1 VSLALSA
8 LALAAAACLVVPGVL
23 AALRRWAL
31 LMRESRRTTVEEE
44 LPDAF
49 LFVDSRR
56 YALLLVASV
65 IAVSTVVTLFT
76 HNGVVGSVAGA
87 LALLIP
93 AEATRRWRRR
103 RRQLLLWQLPDCLE
117 LMAASLR
124 SGLALLPAIQH
135 LAHHQPAPIA
145 QELTLVIRKH
155 RMGAQLDDALEEFQQ
170 RIGGPEVSLFVT
182 AVSVARQLGG
192 NLSEVL
198 SRLSQT
204 LREKQAIEGK
214 IAALT
219 AQGRL
224 QARIVGLLPLALL
237 LVMTRMEPQ
246 AMKLMYTTR
255 QGWAV
260 LLVLAVLE
268 FSGMLLLRRL
278 VRIDV

>member
-1 VSLALSA
+1 MSAFA
-8 LALAAAACLVVPGVL
+8 LAVAACLAAPGLL
-23 AALRRWAL
+23 AALRGWAL
-31 LMRESRRTTVEEE
+31 LLRRSRRATVEEN

-56 YALLLVASV
+56 YALILTVSV
-65 IAVSTVVTLFT
+65 IAVSTIVTVVTRS
-76 HNGVVGSVAGA
+76 GVVGSVAGA
-87 LALLIP
+87 LALLLP
-93 AEATRRWRRR
+93 AAATRRWRRR
-103 RRQLLLWQLPDCLE
+103 RRQLLLRQLPDCLE

-124 SGLALLPAIQH
+124 SGLGLLPAIQH
-135 LAHHQPAPIA
+135 LAHHQPAPIG
-145 QELTLVIRKH
+145 QELTLVIRKL
-155 RMGAQLDDALEEFQQ
+155 RMGAKLDDALEEFQQ
-170 RIGGPEVSLFVT
+170 RVGGPEVALFMT

-214 IAALT
+214 ITALT

-255 QGWAV
+255 QGWAALMV
-260 LLVLAVLE
+260 VAVLE

>member
-1 VSLALSA
+1 MYLALSA
-8 LALAAAACLVVPGVL
+8 LALAVAVCLAAPGL
-23 AALRRWAL
+23 AAALRGWASL
-31 LMRESRRTTVEEE
+31 LRESRRATVEKD

-49 LFVDSRR
+49 LFIDSSR
-56 YALLLVASV
+56 YALLLAGFV
-65 IAVSTVVTLFT
+65 IAVSGAVTIAT
-76 HNGVVGSVAGA
+76 RNGVVGSVAGA
-87 LALLIP
+87 LALLVP
-93 AEATRRWRRR
+93 AAVTRRWRLRR
-103 RRQLLLWQLPDCLE
+103 RRVLLRQLPDCLE
-117 LMAASLR
+117 LLAASLR

-135 LAHHQPAPIA
+135 LAQHQPAPIG

-155 RMGAQLDDALEEFQQ
+155 RLGATLDDALEDLQQ
-170 RIGGPEVSLFVT
+170 RIGGSEVALFMT

-237 LVMTRMEPQ
+237 VVMTRMEPQ
-246 AMKLMYTTR
+246 AMRLMYTTQ
-255 QGWAV
+255 QGWAA

-268 FSGMLLLRRL
+268 LSGMLLLRRL

>member
-1 VSLALSA
+1 MYLALSA
-8 LALAAAACLVVPGVL
+8 FTLAAAVCLATPGLL

-31 LMRESRRTTVEEE
+31 LLRESRRTTVEEE

-56 YALLLVASV
+56 YALLLAASV
-65 IAVSTVVTLFT
+65 IAVSTAVTVAT
-76 HNGVVGSVAGA
+76 RNGVVGSAAGA
-87 LALLIP
+87 LALLLP
-93 AEATRRWRRR
+93 AAATRRWRQRR
-103 RRQLLLWQLPDCLE
+103 RRLLLRQLPDCLE

-135 LAHHQPAPIA
+135 LAHHQPAPIG
-145 QELTLVIRKH
+145 QELSLVVRKH
-155 RMGAQLDDALEEFQQ
+155 RMGAKLDEALEDFQQ
-170 RIGGPEVSLFVT
+170 RIGGPEVALFIT
-182 AVSVARQLGG
+182 AVSVTRQLGG

-204 LREKQAIEGK
+204 LREKHAIEGK

-255 QGWAV
+255 QGWAA

>member
-1 VSLALSA
+1 MYLALSA
-8 LALAAAACLVVPGVL
+8 MALAAAVCLAAPGLL
-23 AALRRWAL
+23 AALHRWAL
-31 LMRESRRTTVEEE
+31 LLRESRRTTVEEE

-56 YALLLVASV
+56 YSLLLAGSV
-65 IAVSTVVTLFT
+65 IAVSTAVTVVTR
-76 HNGVVGSVAGA
+76 NGVVGSVAGA
-87 LALLIP
+87 LALLLP
-93 AEATRRWRRR
+93 AAATRRWRQR
-103 RRQLLLWQLPDCLE
+103 RRQLLVRQLPDCLE

-124 SGLALLPAIQH
+124 SGLALLPAMQH
-135 LAHHQPAPIA
+135 LAHHQPAPIG
-145 QELTLVIRKH
+145 QELSLVIRKH
-155 RMGAQLDDALEEFQQ
+155 RMGAKLDEALEDFQQ
-170 RIGGPEVSLFVT
+170 RIGGPEVALFMT
-182 AVSVARQLGG
+182 AVSVTRQLGG

-198 SRLSQT
+198 SRLSHT
-204 LREKQAIEGK
+204 LREKHAIEGK

-237 LVMTRMEPQ
+237 LIMTRMDPQ

-255 QGWAV
+255 QGWAA